1 MDRTEFIHLIGK
13 DVVVEYPFFGELQLW
28 SMKNFSYDEKTDTIR
43 HNRITDLIV
52 DNFIPN
58 ARNPHKGDATHG

>member
-28 SMKNFSYDEKTDTIR
+28 SMKNFSYDEKTDTIS
-43 HNRITDLIV
+43 HNRIPLLV
-52 DNFIPN
+52 DVFISN
-58 ARNPHKGDATHG
+58 ARNPHKGDAIHG